1 MKQKKLLFSLIGV
14 CLLLGFSSCSSEDKS
29 VFGDDFEIPEL
40 TDANTI
46 QFTVDASGEWK
57 VIEMNAGGGRIAI
70 EWGDGRLQKIE
81 HPDNA
86 SIQYRYKPSRSFTVR
101 VWAEE
106 LTAFSVS
113 GVLMPVSNMHLGDF
127 PRMKRIELNSI
138 KESSFLDLNTSCP
151 NLEYMNIGN
160 WEGLE
165 ELHFDEC
172 LNLKTVQVYTNP
184 KLTSI
189 KLGHCEFL
197 TSLYCID
204 NGITSLSLKKLPA
217 LHTVELTGT
226 PQLSALEIDDDNM
239 ISVLHIEGC
248 VFRKLDFL
256 NKLMSLTELY
266 CSSNKLT
273 DLDTSGNKK
282 LWYLDCY
289 NNQLKSLSI
298 PMNNNLRKLDCRY
311 NKLDKDQLNNIFNT
325 LPDVTGYPAYYDKC
339 VIMYKNNPGAA
350 DCNET
355 ILQNKHWRVN

>member
-1 MKQKKLLFSLIGV
+1 M
-14 CLLLGFSSCSSEDKS
+14 
-29 VFGDDFEIPEL
+29 
-40 TDANTI
+40 
-46 QFTVDASGEWK
+46 
-57 VIEMNAGGGRIAI
+57 
-70 EWGDGRLQKIE
+70 
-81 HPDNA
+81 
-86 SIQYRYKPSRSFTVR
+86 
-101 VWAEE
+101 
-106 LTAFSVS
+106 
-113 GVLMPVSNMHLGDF
+113 
-127 PRMKRIELNSI
+127 
-138 KESSFLDLNTSCP
+138 
-151 NLEYMNIGN
+151 
-160 WEGLE
+160 
-165 ELHFDEC
+165 
-172 LNLKTVQVYTNP
+172 
-184 KLTSI
+184 
-189 KLGHCEFL
+189 
-197 TSLYCID
+197 
-204 NGITSLSLKKLPA
+204 KKLPA

-350 DCNET
+350 DCDET